1 MHARPHSSAPASARQ
16 ARAYRHW
23 QRGVELKGRGKD
35 EQAIDE
41 FHKAVRLDPGD
52 SVYWLNL
59 AHTAVRL
66 ARHDVALAAAQR
78 AIAIDPAAAAP
89 ACEIAAEQL
98 LRSHRYEETIATIEA
113 LPRDLERSRDLHLLH
128 VTALLGAGHKQRAV
142 RAAMAAIGADLA
154 HPRSHYLLG
163 CALSDLQLFEEAAEA
178 FRTAWVLDPTLL
190 EALEMSVHRRQ
201 HACRWEGFDSDVRA
215 IERAYAGGTPKRS
228 VPFALMAMPVGPG
241 TQRAAAAVHA
251 RLYAARPGGRARATA
266 RRVRPAGRLR
276 IGYLSNDFARHATTQ
291 LMIEML
297 ERHDRNA
304 FDVVLYSHA
313 DDDGTPMRRRVEAAC
328 SRFVDISRVDDER
341 AAAMIGAD
349 GIDILVDL
357 KGYTTGAR
365 SGILGRRPAPLQAGF
380 LGYPGTCG
388 GDFLDYFI
396 GDPVTTPP
404 QMAPYFSE
412 KLAQMPHCY
421 QPNDST
427 RALPPAVPR
436 AALGLPEDAFVMC
449 SFNQAYKITPDVFD
463 VWCTLLRDIPGSVL
477 WLMPNSAQAT
487 RNLTREAEA
496 RGVEAGRL
504 LFAPPLPLEQHLAR
518 LQAADVFVDTT
529 PCSAHTTASDA
540 LWAGLPLVTV
550 CGDTFASRVA
560 ASLLAVQGVPELVAH
575 DLGRY
580 AEIVRAL
587 AAEPARRTQLRQRL
601 AGVRREG
608 PLFDGARFARDL
620 EALYLRMAERARAG
634 LAPDHL
640 WAQQEPVRD
649 ANGEVEGRSQ
659 IACFSG
665 DPARRAG
672 LSSNGAPTESSC

>member
-1 MHARPHSSAPASARQ
+1 MHARPQSSAPASARH
-16 ARAYRHW
+16 ARAFRHW
-23 QRGVELKGRGKD
+23 QHGVELKGRGMD
-35 EQAIDE
+35 ERAIDE
-41 FHKAVRLDPGD
+41 FRKAVQLDPGD

-59 AHTAVRL
+59 AHSAARL

-78 AIAIDPAAAAP
+78 AVAIDPAAAAP
-89 ACEIAAEQL
+89 ACEISAEQL
-98 LRSHRYEETIATIEA
+98 LRSHRYQETIALIDA
-113 LPRDLERSRDLHLLH
+113 LPADLVRSRDLHLLH
-128 VTALLGAGHKQRAV
+128 VTALLGAGRKQRAV
-142 RAAMAAIGADLA
+142 EAAMAAIGADLA

-163 CALSDLQLFEEAAEA
+163 CALSDLQFFEEAAEA
-178 FRTAWVLDPTLL
+178 FRTAWILDPTLL

-201 HACRWEGFDSDVRA
+201 HACRWEGFDADVQA
-215 IERAYAGGTPKRS
+215 IERAYAGATPKRS

-251 RLYAARPGGRARATA
+251 RLFAARPAGRARATP
-266 RRVRPAGRLR
+266 RRVRASGRLR

-297 ERHDRNA
+297 ERHDRDA
-304 FDVVLYSHA
+304 FEVVLYSHA
-313 DDDGTPMRRRVEAAC
+313 DDDGTTMRRRVEAAC
-328 SRFVDISRVDDER
+328 SRFVDISRLDDER
-341 AAAMIGAD
+341 AAARIRDD

-365 SGILGRRPAPLQAGF
+365 NGIVGRRPAPLQVGF

-396 GDPVTTPP
+396 GDPVTTPAA
-404 QMAPYFSE
+404 MAPHFCE

-421 QPNDST
+421 QPNDGT
-427 RALPPAVPR
+427 RALPPAASR
-436 AALGLPEDAFVMC
+436 GSLGLPEDAFVMC
-449 SFNQAYKITPDVFD
+449 SFNQAYKITPAVFD
-463 VWCTLLRDIPGSVL
+463 TWCALLRDIPGSVL

-487 RNLTREAEA
+487 RNLTREAGA
-496 RGVEAGRL
+496 RGVEPGRL

-550 CGDTFASRVA
+550 CGDTFAARVA
-560 ASLLAVQGVPELVAH
+560 ASLLTVQGVPELVAA
-575 DLGRY
+575 DLSQY
-580 AEIVRAL
+580 ADIVRAL
-587 AAEPARRTQLRQRL
+587 AADRARLVALRERL
-601 AGVRREG
+601 VRARREG

-634 LAPDHL
+634 MAPEHL
-640 WAQQEPVRD
+640 WAASV
-649 ANGEVEGRSQ
+649 
-659 IACFSG
+659 
-665 DPARRAG
+665 
-672 LSSNGAPTESSC
+672 